1 MSLNIPKVR
10 VAHEAH
16 DLSVKIHLFR
26 SQKGELCGWYVGPI
40 AMLENKVHMP
50 YLPRSAETRATVAV
64 MRAIAAAN
72 EGRTAL
78 CLVDPED
85 LWEPAWRPA

>member
-1 MSLNIPKVR
+1 
-10 VAHEAH
+10 
-16 DLSVKIHLFR
+16 
-26 SQKGELCGWYVGPI
+26 
-40 AMLENKVHMP
+40 MP
-50 YLPRSAETRATVAV
+50 YLPRSSETRATVAL